1 MPSSREMDEDPN
13 VYIGL
18 RLPVAP
24 SETIPFFSST
34 TSTLEQAKFNI
45 QNLLL
50 TLKGERVSQ
59 PEFGS
64 NLKKILFEQYDDSLE
79 DRIREEIGESVS
91 KWLPYINISKVD
103 ISQDVGNPNK
113 IYVSITYAL
122 NYNPEETQTT
132 DIGFTETGAS
142 AGGGY

>member
-34 TSTLEQAKFNI
+34 TTTLEPAKFNI

-50 TLKGERVSQ
+50 TLKGERVAQ

-64 NLKKILFEQYDDSLE
+64 NLKKILFEQYDDT
-79 DRIREEIGESVS
+79 
-91 KWLPYINISKVD
+91 Y
-103 ISQDVGNPNK
+103 GNLIIEYVVK
-113 IYVSITYAL
+113 I
-122 NYNPEETQTT
+122 
-132 DIGFTETGAS
+132 
-142 AGGGY
+142 